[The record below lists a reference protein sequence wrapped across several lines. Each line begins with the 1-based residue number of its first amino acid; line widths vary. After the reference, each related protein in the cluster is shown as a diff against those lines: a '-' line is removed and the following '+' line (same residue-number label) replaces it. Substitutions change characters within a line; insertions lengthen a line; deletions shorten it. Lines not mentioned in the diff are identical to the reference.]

1 MKKSRDENHTFCA
14 TRPNSSRPFY
24 ATRPSSSR
32 LFFCIINFLKILLLI
47 LRYSFENLCDDINKS
62 IRFVTNSQFKSVDE
76 LHSRADEISI
86 EIGF

>member
-47 LRYSFENLCDDINKS
+47 LRYSFETKRKIPRGFSHS
-62 IRFVTNSQFKSVDE
+62 IYQRKHHNQTSDFKVIRNDV
-76 LHSRADEISI
+76 EI
-86 EIGF
+86 